1 MDEETVNGSP
11 GHEPGDGRPLR
22 SLSGDR
28 PTGPPHLGHLVGT
41 LRNRVSLQETHDT
54 FVLVADLH
62 LLTTRLVDL
71 DQIEAN
77 IREDVLGNLAVGIDP
92 ARATIY
98 LQSQVPET
106 AELFLYFAMLVS
118 VARAQR
124 IPTLKDKLLELP
136 IARPSYGLLGY
147 PILQAA
153 DILLMR
159 ADTVPVG
166 PDQASH
172 VELARE
178 IARSFNERFEPL
190 FPIPTAL
197 AVPGGTL
204 PGPDGSAKMSRSVG
218 NTINLFDDAAT
229 VRAKV
234 MGMYTDPSRLRASDP
249 GHVEGNP
256 VFAYHDAFNP
266 DEGEVAD
273 LKARYVAGRVGDVE
287 VKRRLVVAL
296 NALLDPLRE
305 RRRELLAAN
314 PSIVEDVLR
323 SGADRARAD
332 AAETIKKVRAA
343 MGIDY
348 FA

>member
-1 MDEETVNGSP
+1 MDEETVNDSGTQR
-11 GHEPGDGRPLR
+11 GGVRRPR

-28 PTGPPHLGHLVGT
+28 PTGPLHLGHLVGT
-41 LRNRVSLQETHDT
+41 LRNRVSLQESHDT

-71 DQIEAN
+71 DQIEAS

-98 LQSQVPET
+98 LQSHVPET

-124 IPTLKDKLLELP
+124 IPTLKDKLRELP

-159 ADTVPVG
+159 ADSVPVG

-172 VELARE
+172 VEIARE
-178 IARSFNERFEPL
+178 IARSFDERFGEV
-190 FPIPTAL
+190 FPVPAAIAS
-197 AVPGGTL
+197 PGGTL
-204 PGPDGSAKMSRSVG
+204 PGTDGSAKMSRSVG
-218 NTINLFDDAAT
+218 NTINLFDDPAT

-234 MGMYTDPSRLRASDP
+234 MSMYTDPTRLRATDP
-249 GHVEGNP
+249 GHVDGNP
-256 VFAYHDAFNP
+256 VFAYHDAFNR
-266 DEGEVAD
+266 DQDQVAD

-287 VKRRLVVAL
+287 VKRRLAVAL
-296 NALLDPLRE
+296 NAILDPIRA

-314 PSIVEDVLR
+314 PTIVEDVLR
-323 SGADRARAD
+323 AGADRARGE
-332 AAETIKKVRAA
+332 AAATMRQVRAS